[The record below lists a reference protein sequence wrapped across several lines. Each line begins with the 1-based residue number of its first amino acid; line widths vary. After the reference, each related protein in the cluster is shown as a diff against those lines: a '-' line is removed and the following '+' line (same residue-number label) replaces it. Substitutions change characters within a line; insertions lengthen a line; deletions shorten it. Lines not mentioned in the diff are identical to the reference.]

1 LTVFVISDIRPT
13 RLCAYD
19 QRDFLHKRRPTTRQ
33 KITDLLLAIDE
44 AEPAQDIG
52 PFPGWRLHQLKGD
65 LQGFWSVTVS
75 DNWRIIFRFE
85 KGDAFDVDLVDY
97 H

>member
-1 LTVFVISDIRPT
+1 MP
-13 RLCAYD
+13 AAM
-19 QRDFLHKRRPTTRQ
+19 RQ

-44 AEPAQDIG
+44 AERPQDVG
-52 PFPGWRLHQLKGD
+52 RFPGWRLHQLKGD

-75 DNWRIIFRFE
+75 GNWRIIFRLE
-85 KGDAFDVDLVDY
+85 KGDTFDVDLVDY